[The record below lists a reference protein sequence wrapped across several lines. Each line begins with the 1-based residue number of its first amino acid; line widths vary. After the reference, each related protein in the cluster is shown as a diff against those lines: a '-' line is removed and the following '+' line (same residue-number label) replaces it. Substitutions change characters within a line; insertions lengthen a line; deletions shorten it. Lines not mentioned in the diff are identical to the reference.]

1 MLLREILLYEPWVYK
16 YKSEER
22 GKVWALVAESLNK
35 FKDYVFNVTGRSV
48 RDRYISLEKDYKS
61 KDNKE
66 RRASGI
72 APDELSEEE
81 KAIEDIMSRFKESEA
96 MAQKESN
103 AKAKKASQ
111 DATRGEEMR
120 LTLCF
125 SLYQKTTF

>member
-35 FKDYVFNVTGRSV
+35 IKDYVFNVTGRSV

-66 RRASGI
+66 RRAS
-72 APDELSEEE
+72 
-81 KAIEDIMSRFKESEA
+81 
-96 MAQKESN
+96 
-103 AKAKKASQ
+103 
-111 DATRGEEMR
+111 
-120 LTLCF
+120 
-125 SLYQKTTF
+125 